1 LSTLLGNDGEV
12 LAVLGKR
19 SSHDESEHP
28 YLDHVGRDSFYGF
41 LASHRGE
48 LFHDED
54 FTGLYCSDNGRPSVP
69 PSLLATAL
77 LLQAHD
83 GVSDEEAKARADF
96 DLRWKA
102 ALGIGLEERPFA
114 KSTLQ
119 LFRARLIIHERV
131 RMVFERSLAFARR
144 TGYFRTRK
152 LKVVLDTSYIL
163 GRGAAKDT
171 YNLLG
176 GGIRKLVGAL
186 AASAD
191 REPERWADEHGLA
204 RYYFGSSL
212 KGDAEIDW
220 DDAQAREA
228 FLRSVLADAECLLG
242 TARAALERIPAG
254 DPGRGRLRE
263 AAILLERL
271 LWQDIERREEGACLK
286 QAVSRDRL
294 VSVHDPEM
302 RHGRKSAS
310 KRFDGHKAQVA
321 VDPESQLITAADVM
335 AGNAPDH
342 ERALEMV
349 EQVEAN
355 ASVTVEEAVGDCAY
369 GDGDTRRIFAEAGRK
384 LVAKVAGRRGGTQ
397 FPKED
402 FRIDLETMSCTCP
415 AGQQTRKVVSIGSG
429 ERYGAPGVPLR
440 AFRFDAAICDVC
452 PLRSLCVRA
461 RPGKGRLVMIHPQE
475 ALLQEARAY
484 QRSEAFAP
492 YRKLRQVAEHRLAR
506 LMQLGVRQA
515 RYFGRTKT
523 LFQLLMAA
531 TVANLTLVAT
541 RIGLMRDRNHP
552 QTIISIDVYALFMV
566 GHVFATLS
574 PHSEPGFSATLL
586 GVPNRVTTRSAAYLL
601 CWGNTP
607 CQGASC
613 PRWVSRR
620 TTRRPIRPFEGQELG
635 CSDPVCAGWFSFRL
649 LRTRSRRYL

>member
-1 LSTLLGNDGEV
+1 M
-12 LAVLGKR
+12 LGKR

-28 YLDHVGRDSFYGF
+28 YLDHVGRDTFYGF

-131 RMVFERSLAFARR
+131 RTVFKRSLAFARQ
-144 TGYFRTRK
+144 TGYFRSRK
-152 LKVVLDTSYIL
+152 LKVVVDTSYIL

-176 GGIRKLVGAL
+176 DGVSKLVGAL

-191 REPERWADEHGLA
+191 REPEGWAAEHGLT

-212 KGDAEIDW
+212 KGEAEIDW
-220 DDAQAREA
+220 DDAQDAQAREA
-228 FLRSVLADAECLLG
+228 FLRSVVADADRLLG

-254 DPGRGRLRE
+254 DPGGGRLRE

-271 LWQDIERREEGACLK
+271 LSQDIECREDGACLK
-286 QAVSRDRL
+286 QAVSRDRI

-369 GDGDTRRIFAEAGRK
+369 GDGDTRRTFAEAGRK

-415 AGQQTRKVVSIGSG
+415 AGQQTRKVVSISSG

-440 AFRFDAAICDVC
+440 AFRFDAAICDGC

-475 ALLQEARAY
+475 ALLQEARAF
-484 QRSEAFAP
+484 QRSEEFAP

-515 RYFGRTKT
+515 RYFGRAKT

-531 TVANLTLVAT
+531 TVANLTLVAS
-541 RIGLMRDRNHP
+541 RVGLMQDRNHSK
-552 QTIISIDVYALFMV
+552 TSIST
-566 GHVFATLS
+566 HTHTS
-574 PHSEPGFSATLL
+574 
-586 GVPNRVTTRSAAYLL
+586 LL
-601 CWGNTP
+601 C
-607 CQGASC
+607 
-613 PRWVSRR
+613 
-620 TTRRPIRPFEGQELG
+620 
-635 CSDPVCAGWFSFRL
+635 
-649 LRTRSRRYL
+649 LRC